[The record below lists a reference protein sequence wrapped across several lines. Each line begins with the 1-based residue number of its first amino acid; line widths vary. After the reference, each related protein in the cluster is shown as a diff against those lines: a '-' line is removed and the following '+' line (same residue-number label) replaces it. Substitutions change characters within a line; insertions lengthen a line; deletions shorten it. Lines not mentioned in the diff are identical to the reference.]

1 MVEGKKR
8 RIVIVGPAYPYR
20 GGQALVESHLFQLLG
35 RMGYDCHTVSYKL
48 LYPSIFFPGTTQYDK
63 SRSLHLEHTE
73 RIYRVIN
80 SINPVTWVRAAK
92 KIKRLDP
99 HAVVIVWWMPFFG
112 PALGTI
118 ARLIKKWTGA
128 KILFLIENYLS
139 HERRW
144 FDHFVT
150 KKTLRY
156 ADQFISQSNYVTGRI
171 KEDFPETA
179 VEEVTLPVFDCFD
192 LKRFDKLGA
201 RAELGIDSK
210 HVVLFF
216 GYIRP
221 YKGLD
226 NLINAFGGVLAV
238 HPDTILLIVGECY
251 EDKRKYDDLLRQR
264 QIEARTM
271 FVSRYVAYEEVE
283 PYFKAADLVCLPY
296 NSATQSGIVMM
307 AYGFRRP
314 VVATDVGGLP
324 EFVRDHETGLTV
336 PAGDTDALAGGINE
350 VLDSMEKI
358 DFEANI
364 TAFTDALG
372 YKKLEVLFDELTS

>member
-1 MVEGKKR
+1 VQAARKIR
-8 RIVIVGPAYPYR
+8 R
-20 GGQALVESHLFQLLG
+20 
-35 RMGYDCHTVSYKL
+35 
-48 LYPSIFFPGTTQYDK
+48 
-63 SRSLHLEHTE
+63 LEP
-73 RIYRVIN
+73 RV
-80 SINPVTWVRAAK
+80 
-92 KIKRLDP
+92 
-99 HAVVIVWWMPFFG
+99 VVIVWWMPFFG

-118 ARLIKKWTGA
+118 ARLVKKWTRA

-139 HERRW
+139 HEQRW

-171 KEDFPETA
+171 QEDFPQTA

-192 LKRFDKLGA
+192 FKRFDKLGA
-201 RAELGIDSK
+201 RAELGIESK
-210 HVVLFF
+210 NVVLFF

-226 NLINAFGGVLAV
+226 NLINAFNGVLAA
-238 HPDTILLIVGECY
+238 HPDTTLLIVGECY
-251 EDKRKYDDLLRQR
+251 EDKRKYDDLLRQ
-264 QIEARTM
+264 QKIESRTM
-271 FVSRYVAYEEVE
+271 FVSKYVAYEEVE

-314 VVATDVGGLP
+314 VVATDIGGLP
-324 EFVRDHETGLTV
+324 EFVRDRETGLTV
-336 PAGDTDALAGGINE
+336 AARDTNALAKGINE
-350 VLDSMEKI
+350 ILDSLEKT

-364 TAFTDALG
+364 AAFTDALG
-372 YKKLEVLFDELTS
+372 YKKLEASFDELTS